1 MTEVAPTGQGRP
13 WRRHAHRA
21 YLAGVG
27 FKGIHGVGDVL
38 TALVLLVAP
47 HLLPTG
53 VLWMATETGDDLG
66 AAGPA
71 VSGALRYVGTDLL
84 TWPAGLLGVFLLV
97 HGLVK
102 LASAVCLLRRLV
114 RGYPWAIGAL
124 VALLV
129 YQVVDAAVTASL
141 TMAGLA
147 VVDVAVIVLVVA
159 EYRHLRAE
167 LREQA
172 GQDRRDAEQ
181 PRAAALARR

>member
-1 MTEVAPTGQGRP
+1 MTEVAEGGRGRP

-27 FKGIHGVGDVL
+27 FKGIHGVADVL
-38 TALVLLVAP
+38 TAVVLLVAP
-47 HLLPTG
+47 QLLPSG
-53 VLWMATETGDDLG
+53 VLWMASEAGDDLG

-124 VALLV
+124 VALLA
-129 YQVVDAAVTASL
+129 YQVGDAAVTASL

-181 PRAAALARR
+181 LRAASLAAR